1 MTLEAELR
9 TYTLAGAAVAA
20 LVGTRMHARMLP
32 QTPTLPAIVYQR
44 TQTNFVPTIHNSVS
58 LTRAQIALGCY
69 AETRASAE
77 AVADAAHTAMLA
89 AGFIPLNR
97 AGDYDSDTGGFIV
110 ASLFEHIAAS

>member
-1 MTLEAELR
+1 MSAEEETVTALEA
-9 TYTLAGAAVAA
+9 AGVVA
-20 LVGTRMHARMLP
+20 LVSTRVYPDAIP
-32 QTPTLPAIVYQR
+32 QEHVLPAIVYQR

-77 AVADAAHTAMLA
+77 AVADAAHTAMLD